1 MGLNDQ
7 WRTIGNLKNL
17 NPNLLFSGYYWHC
30 AAHQLL
36 RGPFATAVAADA
48 DAKQLG
54 PVCT

>member
-1 MGLNDQ
+1 LSKPEGSCPMGLTDQ

-36 RGPFATAVAADA
+36 RGPFCD
-48 DAKQLG
+48 G
-54 PVCT
+54 GSGGC